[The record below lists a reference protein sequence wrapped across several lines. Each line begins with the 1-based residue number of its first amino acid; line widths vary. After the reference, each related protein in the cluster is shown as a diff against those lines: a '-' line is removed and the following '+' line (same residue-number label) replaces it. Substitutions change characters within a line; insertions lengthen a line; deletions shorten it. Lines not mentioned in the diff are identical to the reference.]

1 MIRRPPRSTRTD
13 TLFPYTTL
21 FRSQQAA
28 TIGAVQEEQH
38 RAKVRQLAGAQ
49 RADFAA
55 RGIDLRSGVVQ
66 DLVGE
71 TYTMGEADAL
81 TIRFNAMTEA
91 WGYRTQAV
99 NSRTHARRARVAGK
113 QASRNNHLTSPAATS
128 KRPRSGE
135 HCRRNGRKQQ

>member
-81 TIRFNAMTEA
+81 TIRFNAMNEA

-99 NSRTHARRARVAGK
+99 NSRNNARMARFGGK
-113 QASRNNHLTSPAATS
+113 QI
-128 KRPRSGE
+128 
-135 HCRRNGRKQQ
+135 GRAHV

>member
-21 FRSQQAA
+21 FRAQQAA

-71 TYTMGEADAL
+71 TYKMGEGDAL
-81 TIRFNAMTEA
+81 TRSDERRVGKGCVRT
-91 WGYRTQAV
+91 GRYRW
-99 NSRTHARRARVAGK
+99 
-113 QASRNNHLTSPAATS
+113 SPDT
-128 KRPRSGE
+128 
-135 HCRRNGRKQQ
+135 